1 MFSKYLFAFCL
12 YVHFSLSLRT
22 VESSQAYI
30 QFTYKYFFV
39 NTPATYILLYQMNFL
54 LRCFKFPKRLRR
66 SSYSGKLD
74 FRCFKS
80 QITVLLQTERQYGT
94 FHLSLRK
101 ICQNTGF
108 FWPVFFYIRKMIKHT
123 LKILQQMHFPYPG
136 KHGSEK
142 TGIPAYFKQ
151 CFVQYCFS
159 NSEHFLIVSWLH
171 DGKR

>member
-1 MFSKYLFAFCL
+1 MFSKYLFAFFL

-66 SSYSGKLD
+66 SSYSEKLD

-80 QITVLLQTERQYGT
+80 QITVLLQKFLTR
-94 FHLSLRK
+94 
-101 ICQNTGF
+101 F
-108 FWPVFFYIRKMIKHT
+108 FLYKENDQTHVKNLATNAFSVS
-123 LKILQQMHFPYPG
+123 G
-136 KHGSEK
+136 KTRVRENRYSC
-142 TGIPAYFKQ
+142 IF
-151 CFVQYCFS
+151 
-159 NSEHFLIVSWLH
+159 
-171 DGKR
+171 